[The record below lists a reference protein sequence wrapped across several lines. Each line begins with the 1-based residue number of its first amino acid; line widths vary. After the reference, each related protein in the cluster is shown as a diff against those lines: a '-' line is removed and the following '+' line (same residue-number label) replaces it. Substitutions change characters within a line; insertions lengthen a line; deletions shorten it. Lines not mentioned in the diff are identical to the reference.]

1 MVINSMKHKA
11 SILIAAIAV
20 LLTCVQ
26 CSKHESEPEP
36 EPNPVTPVT
45 PKHELPLGKKA
56 LKVLAIGNSFVD
68 DPMAYF
74 DKIVRN
80 SGIDC
85 SNLCVYSAV
94 KSSASLDK
102 WASTCEEG
110 TIVSIYRRSGEL
122 EMPVVEAPL
131 AEILAQDWDV
141 VTVQQVST
149 LAQDATKLLPS
160 LPYLVNFI
168 RSKCPNK
175 DVVIA
180 WQQVW
185 SFWDEAGGMAAS
197 IQNWQNINAVVKLTL
212 DYGVDMVIPTGTAIQ
227 NARTTELNTPHGL
240 LRDNK
245 HLGYG
250 VGRYVAACAWFE
262 ALLAP
267 VYEVTVVGNVA
278 THEPTDSEKEKSIY
292 ETVAVTDANRT
303 LCQQC
308 AAAAV
313 SHPYELMQSGLNR

>member
-1 MVINSMKHKA
+1 
-11 SILIAAIAV
+11 
-20 LLTCVQ
+20 
-26 CSKHESEPEP
+26 
-36 EPNPVTPVT
+36 
-45 PKHELPLGKKA
+45 
-56 LKVLAIGNSFVD
+56 
-68 DPMAYF
+68 
-74 DKIVRN
+74 
-80 SGIDC
+80 
-85 SNLCVYSAV
+85 
-94 KSSASLDK
+94 
-102 WASTCEEG
+102 
-110 TIVSIYRRSGEL
+110 
-122 EMPVVEAPL
+122 MPVVEAPL

-227 NARTTELNTPHGL
+227 NARTTELNTQHGL

-308 AAAAV
+308 AASAV
-313 SHPYELMQSGLNR
+313 SHPNKLMQSGLNR

>member
-1 MVINSMKHKA
+1 MKHKA

-36 EPNPVTPVT
+36 YPMVPVTPVT
-45 PKHELPLGKKA
+45 PKHELPTGKKA

-74 DKIVRN
+74 DKIIRS
-80 SGIDC
+80 SGIDR

-94 KSSASLDK
+94 KSSASLDY
-102 WASTCEEG
+102 WANVCDDS
-110 TIVSIYRRSGEL
+110 TIVSLHRRSGLL
-122 EMPVVEAPL
+122 EMPVVEGPL
-131 AEILAQDWDV
+131 TEILAQDWDV
-141 VTVQQVST
+141 VSVQQVST
-149 LAQDATKLLPS
+149 LAQDTTKLLPS
-160 LPYLVNFI
+160 LPYLVNVI

-185 SFWDEAGGMAAS
+185 SFWNEAKGMAAS
-197 IQNWQNINAVVKLTL
+197 IQNWQNINVVVKHTL
-212 DYGVDMVIPTGTAIQ
+212 YYGVDIVIPTGTAIQ
-227 NARTTELNTPHGL
+227 NARGTTLNTPHGL
-240 LRDNK
+240 LRDDK
-245 HLGYG
+245 HLAYG
-250 VGRYVAACAWFE
+250 AGRYVAACTWFE
-262 ALLAP
+262 ALIAP
-267 VYEVTVVGNVA
+267 VFDVSVVGNTAVHA
-278 THEPTDSEKEKSIY
+278 ITYNEQNNSIY
-292 ETVAVTDANRT
+292 ETVPVTNENRT

-313 SHPYELMQSGLNR
+313 SHPYELMQSWLNP

>member
-26 CSKHESEPEP
+26 CSKHESEPEL

-160 LPYLVNFI
+160 LPYRLPGS
-168 RSKCPNK
+168 R
-175 DVVIA
+175 
-180 WQQVW
+180 
-185 SFWDEAGGMAAS
+185 
-197 IQNWQNINAVVKLTL
+197 
-212 DYGVDMVIPTGTAIQ
+212 
-227 NARTTELNTPHGL
+227 
-240 LRDNK
+240 
-245 HLGYG
+245 HLQ
-250 VGRYVAACAWFE
+250 
-262 ALLAP
+262 
-267 VYEVTVVGNVA
+267 EV
-278 THEPTDSEKEKSIY
+278 
-292 ETVAVTDANRT
+292 RR
-303 LCQQC
+303 Q
-308 AAAAV
+308 
-313 SHPYELMQSGLNR
+313 